1 VSRLIKRKWEATL
14 IRLAIYIL
22 RGRNVTRC
30 LVVARRDNNDMY
42 YMADKLDDVAERIS
56 KGYQ

>member
-1 VSRLIKRKWEATL
+1 MSRVIKRKWEAAL
-14 IRLAIYIL
+14 LRLAIYIL

-30 LVVARRDNNDMY
+30 RVVSRRDNNDMY

-56 KGYQ
+56 KGYP